1 MAFFLNLSK
10 SRRQDILV
18 IVFGLALIGIAKTMA

>member
-1 MAFFLNLSK
+1 MAFFLKLSK

-18 IVFGLALIGIAKTMA
+18 IVFGLVLVSMAKTMA